1 MPVAV
6 ACPCGA
12 KLRVPDAAAGKR
24 VKCPKCGNPVAVP
37 AAEAE
42 YEEVDDEPTPPPVAK
57 KKPKPVDDDEP
68 TPAKRPSAAKRKA
81 EPVEV
86 NEAVD
91 DDEDD
96 TPKKKRRRDDD
107 EDDDDAPKKKG
118 KKGKGKK
125 GKKEEAKSNLPLIL
139 GIGGG
144 VFVLLAVI
152 GIVAAVVMNG
162 GDGGGGQAKGTN
174 QTPTQPAPPPKP
186 ALPSGWSTFKG
197 DGFSV
202 AVPDAIQFKEQQQGV
217 GLGQPPAGTKSY
229 TNGVRPQPVPNGPP
243 IFIYVVSVGDMP
255 PPAAAEFAK
264 SPEAGW
270 EAMKK
275 SAGGSGAKLENE
287 KVIRVSGSDG
297 RQYTLNAGI
306 IAGVLRVVVKG
317 NKVYSWVVMSQAAPA
332 EDAPEVKPFFDSF
345 VLSE

>member
-57 KKPKPVDDDEP
+57 KKPRPVDDDEP
-68 TPAKRPSAAKRKA
+68 TPAKRPTAAKRKA

-91 DDEDD
+91 DDDDD

-107 EDDDDAPKKKG
+107 DEDDDTPKKKG

-152 GIVAAVVMNG
+152 GIVVGVMMS
-162 GDGGGGQAKGTN
+162 GGGGSAKGTN

-202 AVPDAIQFKEQQQGV
+202 AVPDAIQFKEQQQGA
-217 GLGQPPAGTKSY
+217 GPGQPPAGSKAY
-229 TNGVRPQPVPNGPP
+229 TNGVQPQPVPNGPP
-243 IFIYVVSVGDMP
+243 FFIYVVSVGDV
-255 PPAAAEFAK
+255 PPAVAAEFAK

-275 SAGGSGAKLENE
+275 AGGGGAKLENE
-287 KVIRVSGSDG
+287 KVMQVSGSDG
-297 RQYTLNAGI
+297 RQYTLNAGF
-306 IAGVLRVVVKG
+306 IAGVARVVVKG
-317 NKVYSWVVMSQAAPA
+317 NKGYSIAVMSQAAPA
-332 EDAPEVKPFFDSF
+332 EDAPEVKPFFDTF
-345 VLSE
+345 VLE